1 MIRTFGVNKSDVLV
15 DVMTGVQKPEEID
28 TEALKAKPPVGQVSV
43 SASKGGL
50 DLPDAYAGDT

>member
-43 SASKGGL
+43 SASKGGF